1 MALGCFFPLIGAHKV
16 LAAYGC
22 LIPRLVTGRF
32 DPQLHKAVW
41 PSTGNYCRGGIAISR
56 ILGCRGIAV
65 LPERMSEERFDWL
78 RAWTPRPEDIVRT
91 PGSESNVKEIYD
103 KCAEL
108 ARDPDNVILNQFAE
122 FGNYVAHYTCTG
134 PALAQVFDAAQ
145 TMRPRLR
152 LAAFVAASGSAG
164 TLAAGDYLKKVRGA
178 RVIAAEASECPTL
191 LRNGFGEH
199 NIQGIG
205 DKHVPYIHNVMN
217 TDIVVGVSDR
227 STGSLDLLFNSETG
241 LSYLTGRRHIDPELL
256 SGLKLIGLSGI
267 ANLVAAIKTA
277 KRLDLGEEDAI
288 VTVATDSAAL
298 YGSERCKFLTANYP
312 DGFDTVS
319 AGEVFG
325 QHLLGAADNDVLEL
339 THNERSRIFNLGY
352 YTWVEQQGVPVEALR
367 TAARPRVLGGAA
379 ACCTGLGHADR
390 RVQCCRRLGGRF
402 LTLAYTELRRRTGE
416 RDRSLREKVMSL
428 EEAAALVPDG
438 ASVGIGGSTLSRTPM
453 AMIWALIRAGR
464 KDLVCSRSITSSE
477 GELLFASG
485 ASRHILTSWFS
496 QGIVWGVSRVMRLY
510 TEGQRAR
517 FEEWSHLAMGLRF
530 RAGAMGVPFLP
541 MRSMMGSDVI
551 ETIARHAADRL
562 PVHWREAGAGSG
574 AEPGFRADPRPALR
588 RLWQCA
594 DRRPAV
600 HGP

>member
-1 MALGCFFPLIGAHKV
+1 MSDGIVSTIVDRVVRDRAARWLGQAGVRLPTFAELADPPRIPEGPRSALRSVDPDRPEPANLFRVHWYNDRTRAGLAATPSHLVFPPSLTGVRSPILMALGCFFPLIGAHKV

-32 DPQLHKAVW
+32 DPARHKAVW

-56 ILGCRGIAV
+56 ILNCRGIAV
-65 LPERMSEERFDWL
+65 LPEGMSEERFDWL
-78 RAWTPRPEDIVRT
+78 RAWTPWPEDIVRT

-108 ARDPDNVILNQFAE
+108 ARDPDNVILNQFTE
-122 FGNYVAHYTCTG
+122 FGNYVAHYACTG

-145 TMRPRLR
+145 AMRPRLR

-178 RVIAAEASECPTL
+178 RIIAAEASECPTL

-241 LSYLTGRRHIDPELL
+241 LSYLTDRRHIDPELL
-256 SGLKLIGLSGI
+256 RGLKLMGLSGI

-288 VTVATDSAAL
+288 VTIATDSAAL
-298 YGSERCKFLTANYP
+298 YGSERRKFLTANYP

-325 QHLLGAADNDVLEL
+325 QHLLGAVDNDVLEL

-352 YTWVEQQGVPVEALR
+352 YTWVEQQGVPLE
-367 TAARPRVLGGAA
+367 T
-379 ACCTGLGHADR
+379 
-390 RVQCCRRLGGRF
+390 F
-402 LTLAYTELRRRTGE
+402 ERRRAEGFWAE
-416 RDRSLREKVMSL
+416 LPRAAPAWDMLIDEFNAV
-428 EEAAALVPDG
+428 AALEK
-438 ASVGIGGSTLSRTPM
+438 GS
-453 AMIWALIRAGR
+453 
-464 KDLVCSRSITSSE
+464 
-477 GELLFASG
+477 
-485 ASRHILTSWFS
+485 
-496 QGIVWGVSRVMRLY
+496 
-510 TEGQRAR
+510 
-517 FEEWSHLAMGLRF
+517 
-530 RAGAMGVPFLP
+530 
-541 MRSMMGSDVI
+541 
-551 ETIARHAADRL
+551 
-562 PVHWREAGAGSG
+562 
-574 AEPGFRADPRPALR
+574 
-588 RLWQCA
+588 
-594 DRRPAV
+594 
-600 HGP
+600 